1 VKPRNHDRITFRYL
15 LTALVAVGVLVVLMD
30 IVQFRLEER
39 MAQSVV
45 VAQEPMTPYEQCQI
59 WNKQSFNGVS
69 GACPGDLQPR
79 WYR

>member
-69 GACPGDLQPR
+69 GACPGDLQP
-79 WYR
+79 WLYR